1 MDRIEP
7 VEDPNARGDR
17 PEIQTQSP
25 EAWSSCRPPL
35 ATLRPRGG
43 SNRTRRPSI
52 RLSRLSSISSL
63 DSVNAQQQQQSQSSD
78 QAGPSFESALAREP
92 AVYSPVAEEDES
104 WQANRRRSNS
114 EPRPGRWS
122 SPTPDVLS
130 RVVTP
135 MRMMPVTEESSHRS
149 PMPPL
154 SHGPE
159 TQDQC
164 PEQIEQPPTAARAP
178 NRLRRTSQA
187 ALNRFS
193 RNRASTVTGAAPTL
207 SAQDQRAEYGPHVVD
222 MLDVIG
228 KACLAPR
235 ISIADRS

>member
-7 VEDPNARGDR
+7 VEDPNARGEPSESQD
-17 PEIQTQSP
+17 QSP
-25 EAWSSCRPPL
+25 DPSAPCRPPL
-35 ATLRPRGG
+35 STLRPRGG

-63 DSVNAQQQQQSQSSD
+63 DSVNALQQQQPQSSD
-78 QAGPSFESALAREP
+78 QAGPSFESALTRQP
-92 AVYSPVAEEDES
+92 TVYSPVAEEDES
-104 WQANRRRSNS
+104 WQGGRRRSNS

-122 SPTPDVLS
+122 SPSPDVLS
-130 RVVTP
+130 RVTTP
-135 MRMMPVTEESSHRS
+135 MRMMPVTEESSHQIPIPPRS
-149 PMPPL
+149 QEPVA
-154 SHGPE
+154 
-159 TQDQC
+159 QDHC
-164 PEQIEQPPTAARAP
+164 PEQIEPPPAAARAQ

-207 SAQDQRAEYGPHVVD
+207 SAQQDQRAEYGPHVVD

-228 KACLAPR
+228 KALAPA
-235 ISIADRS
+235 SMPLT